1 MIIPLIP
8 HILYKLPMD
17 LNNLDDEQMLE
28 LQKKFEEN
36 RNIILS
42 LDPEEFLERII
53 KLHDS
58 TDVILEGYD
67 LSTDISG
74 GQGISMAGIIRLR
87 NALMDAV
94 EWITNNLTEEDL
106 EEEL

>member
-42 LDPEEFLERII
+42 MDPEEFLERII

-58 TDVILEGYD
+58 TDVIVEGYD

>member
-1 MIIPLIP
+1 MQ
-8 HILYKLPMD
+8 YED
-17 LNNLDDEQMLE
+17 LDDDMKIE

-36 RNIILS
+36 RKIILS
-42 LDPEEFLERII
+42 MNPEEFLERSI

-87 NALMDAV
+87 NAIMDAA
-94 EWITNNLTEEDL
+94 EWISHNLLESDE